1 MLWLLFGLFNVIIV
15 IAFAWFYRKKIK
27 EEFVWDR
34 DDKVAFATLL
44 VLVFAGGILATLIA
58 IGLIICLII
67 NFIKYIKNNNK

>member
-1 MLWLLFGLFNVIIV
+1 MLWLLFGLFNVIVV

-27 EEFVWDR
+27 EEFVWDT

-58 IGLIICLII
+58 LGLLMCLII
-67 NFIKYIKNNNK
+67 KFIKYIKDSK